1 MALPR
6 DVIIAIDGY
15 SSCGKSTFARA
26 IARRYQL
33 IYIDTGAMYRAVTLF
48 ALRNNIIGT
57 NHFNRELLIAQ
68 LPQLKIE
75 FKKIQQSEKEETYL
89 NGENVE
95 QAIRDLQVASFVS
108 QVSAVKE
115 VRAKMV
121 ELQRAMGNTGGVV
134 LDGRDVGTVVFPQA
148 HIKIFMTADPVIR
161 AQRRMAELLA
171 KGEQANFEEVYN
183 NLIERDRLDTTREE
197 SPLIQAPDAIVLD
210 NSYMTPEQQ
219 MEWFEALVKNKF
231 GDL

>member
-26 IARRYQL
+26 IADRYQL
-33 IYIDTGAMYRAVTLF
+33 IYIDTGAMYRAVTFF
-48 ALRNNIIGT
+48 ALKNNIIGDT
-57 NHFNRELLIAQ
+57 HFYRDMLINQ
-68 LPQLKIE
+68 LPSLQIE
-75 FKKIQQSEKEETYL
+75 FRKNPTNGREETYL

-95 QAIRDLQVASFVS
+95 GAIRDLHVASFVS

-115 VRAKMV
+115 VRTKMV
-121 ELQRAMGNTGGVV
+121 ELQRAMGKKGGVV
-134 LDGRDVGTVVFPQA
+134 LDGRDIGTVVFPDA
-148 HIKIFMTADPVIR
+148 HIKIFMTADPKIR

-171 KGEQANFEEVYN
+171 KGQPAKFEEVYH
-183 NLIERDRLDTTREE
+183 NLLERDRLDTTRAE
-197 SPLIQAPDAIVLD
+197 SPLRQAPDAIVLD

-219 MEWFEALVKNKF
+219 MEWFDKLVKNKF
-231 GDL
+231 GNP

>member
-1 MALPR
+1 
-6 DVIIAIDGY
+6 
-15 SSCGKSTFARA
+15 
-26 IARRYQL
+26 
-33 IYIDTGAMYRAVTLF
+33 
-48 ALRNNIIGT
+48 
-57 NHFNRELLIAQ
+57 
-68 LPQLKIE
+68 
-75 FKKIQQSEKEETYL
+75 
-89 NGENVE
+89 
-95 QAIRDLQVASFVS
+95 
-108 QVSAVKE
+108 VKE